1 MVLVDRALRC
11 CGLVEGCGGVM
22 APSSKVMLLTT
33 MMDAL
38 ADKPDWS
45 DTKLQLEATETAH
58 ELQML
63 AASIQDTGYRILT
76 SPGGQPMK
84 SQQRLIGKTEE
95 SPDHN
100 HLINHHQAT

>member
-1 MVLVDRALRC
+1 MLAGAEAAMVLVDRALRC

-58 ELQML
+58 KLQML
-63 AASIQDTGYRILT
+63 AASKGPWGGRGWGYG
-76 SPGGQPMK
+76 P
-84 SQQRLIGKTEE
+84 LI
-95 SPDHN
+95 
-100 HLINHHQAT
+100 